1 MFKPLLL
8 TFAILGLSSPAFA
21 DHPGDD
27 KPSKT
32 VKTMPQLPNEA
43 DIENIM
49 ADMPDLNAIM
59 GDMMK
64 MMSNPKFQNNM
75 KRTGEK
81 LAYSMENSGA
91 MEPQENG
98 LPDFNAAMSAMLS
111 MMTDK
116 DTMGGMMEMMGEM
129 AVSMEKHIPETKNT
143 P

>member
-1 MFKPLLL
+1 
-8 TFAILGLSSPAFA
+8 
-21 DHPGDD
+21 
-27 KPSKT
+27 
-32 VKTMPQLPNEA
+32 
-43 DIENIM
+43 
-49 ADMPDLNAIM
+49 M

-116 DTMGGMMEMMGEM
+116 ETMGGMMEMMGEM